1 MFEPISDT
9 LNQCGCFFL
18 TGFIFGLIYEGLR
31 FLRLLIRHNA
41 VVLAIE
47 DVLFFSV
54 FAFVC
59 FTISLVI
66 GSGYF
71 RLYYAVCAF
80 FGGIAYFF
88 TLGKLLQF
96 IFKRII
102 GSIKRFLRF
111 VFGKIRKILG
121 RIFGAIKH
129 KIEPVFVKCNKNIG
143 TIVENAKK
151 RLPKKRLILYNNKEN
166 SEVKKEGVYANV
178 IKAQVRKK
186 A

>member
-1 MFEPISDT
+1 MFESIGDT

-41 VVLAIE
+41 VALAIE
-47 DVLFFSV
+47 DILFFSV
-54 FAFVC
+54 FGFVC
-59 FTISLVI
+59 FTVSLMI

-80 FGGIAYFF
+80 FGGIVYYF
-88 TLGKLLQF
+88 TLGKLLQLF
-96 IFKRII
+96 FKRII
-102 GSIKRFLRF
+102 HGIKRFLRF
-111 VFGKIRKILG
+111 VFRKILG
-121 RIFGAIKH
+121 RVFGAIKH
-129 KIEPVFVKCNKNIG
+129 KLRPVFSKCNENIKS
-143 TIVENAKK
+143 IVENTKK
-151 RLPKKRLILYNNKEN
+151 HLPKKRSVLYNNRTD

-178 IKAQVRKK
+178 IKAEVRKK

>member
-1 MFEPISDT
+1 MFESINDT
-9 LNQCGCFFL
+9 LNQCGCFFM

-41 VVLAIE
+41 VALAIE

-59 FTISLVI
+59 FTVSLVV

-80 FGGIAYFF
+80 SGGIVYYF
-88 TLGKLLQF
+88 TLGKLAQLV
-96 IFKRII
+96 FKRII
-102 GSIKRFLRF
+102 GGIKRFLRF
-111 VFGKIRKILG
+111 VLSKIGKILD
-121 RIFGAIKH
+121 RIFVVIKH
-129 KIEPVFVKCNKNIG
+129 KIEPVFVKCNENTKRV
-143 TIVENAKK
+143 VENTKK
-151 RLPKKRLILYNNKEN
+151 RLPKKRSVLYNNKAN